1 MKQDI
6 VIAFVILHYK
16 NMKDTLECIDSIR
29 KLSLS
34 DSYHIVV
41 VDNDS
46 CTLEEA
52 KVLQEK
58 ADDFV
63 QAQENLGFAKGNNLG
78 IEKAKE
84 YSPSFIAVINN
95 DTVIEQDDFVNRIK
109 KDYQKYR
116 FDALG
121 PKIITNGGE
130 SVNPFPAYKTKKQV
144 EKAIRKSKQLISIYR
159 SKCKRFLLRVYIRL
173 KHILKLPKP
182 LENGKCFQEDVSLHG
197 CAIIFSRKY
206 YKKYHDCF
214 YQGTFLYHEE
224 EFLELRRTKDRLKFI
239 YDPKLE
245 IFHKEGSS
253 LNYSYNDNLYHKL
266 IFREENIL
274 KSLQLLKKLME
285 EKEG

>member
-1 MKQDI
+1 MKREI
-6 VIAFVILHYK
+6 VIAFVVLHYK
-16 NMKDTLECIDSIR
+16 NMRDTLECIDSIR
-29 KLSLS
+29 KLNFS

-144 EKAIRKSKQLISIYR
+144 ERQ
-159 SKCKRFLLRVYIRL
+159 F
-173 KHILKLPKP
+173 
-182 LENGKCFQEDVSLHG
+182 ENLS
-197 CAIIFSRKY
+197 
-206 YKKYHDCF
+206 
-214 YQGTFLYHEE
+214 
-224 EFLELRRTKDRLKFI
+224 
-239 YDPKLE
+239 
-245 IFHKEGSS
+245 
-253 LNYSYNDNLYHKL
+253 N
-266 IFREENIL
+266 
-274 KSLQLLKKLME
+274 
-285 EKEG
+285 